1 MPEGS
6 AFDRA
11 FPQIWRPLA
20 FLPSN
25 MTRDFHWLTSFA
37 RLKDGVTLA
46 QAQASMNV
54 IGARIAKDFPAS
66 NKGWG
71 VIVEN
76 YASTIVGNDMRT
88 ALLETYGPLAAGF
101 L

>member
-1 MPEGS
+1 
-6 AFDRA
+6 
-11 FPQIWRPLA
+11 
-20 FLPSN
+20 

-66 NKGWG
+66 NKNWG
-71 VIVEN
+71 VIVERLRL
-76 YASTIVGNDMRT
+76 DDRR
-88 ALLETYGPLAAGF
+88 AGHAHGRCWC
-101 L
+101 